1 MHLPVDSTRDLT
13 LKPKKRFYS
22 IATVDSFCIFA
33 SEKYCV
39 LFLGYFMTL
48 KILHMNKKILAL
60 LFAVPTFGL
69 AQTTYE
75 TYKVMGFAP
84 SLDQVA
90 VASKDVTGHDVA
102 LAFTQSGGWYAD
114 AKDQMVGVGR
124 NNNPQFRLVKTNK
137 ANVYKL
143 YSVTKQKF
151 VAYTDAGQGDR
162 KTKFVDQETD
172 ANTDWLIV
180 PNLGG
185 NGQANNFDIFPGTV
199 TTPQN
204 GTPAWNA
211 YGGASENARIGFWQ
225 AGDKGSCWSIEVPTQ
240 EIKFFN
246 SYDKKNESYFMTIRG
261 SYVHKDGEQFSADDK
276 LQFGQEEYLFQL
288 VGQPNNFQIYNV
300 ATGQPIGTDP
310 SKADDK
316 NNYRANHTSSFSA
329 QSYGG
334 RVYVKETRK
343 DNLYLNFRNG
353 FLSTWNSAAA
363 WNGRDEG
370 SRILFATEDGILA
383 EAAKTLEAQINTN
396 YGADKFGEGLGQ
408 YPAKAK
414 PGLDVC
420 LQGLEQAQDLT
431 NTDIQTKKELYWTA
445 EGYIE
450 QLTLNKPKKGD
461 LLYIAAVRDNN
472 TVKYFT
478 STLHTEAENGYGN
491 YGSLAGH
498 LTTKS
503 QKGSDA
509 VFYFKEEEGQPVL
522 VSVATGGQVAWVNRG
537 NLIYPTVLQ
546 SAEKGAGFNVTSQD
560 GKYVFESGKHFLAS
574 DANLTYVMAYDRY
587 SDFAG
592 LRLERV
598 GATLPVH
605 IGDGGTASFWSPVEY
620 SVPEG
625 VTAYSVKVVNNK
637 ARLTKIMTNVPK
649 NTAVFLFGPAS
660 SDVNL
665 TVVPNGQTPALEE
678 NILKGGATATTLQGT
693 AFMLK
698 KNGTGLAKVDG
709 AVPAF
714 KAYFTATEAQVREL
728 LDRGLTS
735 VVSVATE
742 AEDAPVYDLSGRRV
756 QQTTKGGVY
765 VTNGKKFI
773 VK

>member
-1 MHLPVDSTRDLT
+1 
-13 LKPKKRFYS
+13 
-22 IATVDSFCIFA
+22 
-33 SEKYCV
+33 
-39 LFLGYFMTL
+39 MTS

-102 LAFTQSGGWYAD
+102 LAITRNGGWYAD
-114 AKDQMVGVGR
+114 AKDALVGVGR
-124 NNNPQFRLVKTNK
+124 DNSRQFRLVKTDK

-143 YSVTKQKF
+143 YSVKKNKF
-151 VAYTDAGQGDR
+151 VAYTDANQGDR
-162 KTKFVDQETD
+162 KTTFVDNATD

-180 PNLGG
+180 PNIGV
-185 NGQANNFDIFPGTV
+185 NGTTNNFDIFPGSV
-199 TTPQN
+199 SSPN
-204 GTPAWNA
+204 GATPAWNA
-211 YGGASENARIGFWQ
+211 FGGANESARIGFWR
-225 AGDKGSCWSIEVPTQ
+225 ADDGGSCWSIEVETQ

-522 VSVATGGQVAWVNRG
+522 VSVATGGQVAWANRG

-773 VK
+773 AK

>member
-1 MHLPVDSTRDLT
+1 
-13 LKPKKRFYS
+13 
-22 IATVDSFCIFA
+22 
-33 SEKYCV
+33 
-39 LFLGYFMTL
+39 
-48 KILHMNKKILAL
+48 MNKKILAL

-69 AQTTYE
+69 AQTTYA

-90 VASKDVTGHDVA
+90 VVSKDVTGHDVA
-102 LAFTQSGGWYAD
+102 LAFTLNGGWYAD

-522 VSVATGGQVAWVNRG
+522 VSVATGGQVAWANRG

-773 VK
+773 AK